1 MAHRFAKSGL
11 KDFAGLSD
19 LASLASPATLQRHAQ
34 DFANLALDR
43 TLRLAVTGLR
53 GGGKT
58 VFITAITHHLLHGR
72 ELPFLGAVQ
81 EERLLGAKLL
91 PPREGDPAPF
101 PFAEARA
108 ALGAAKPAWPAPTER
123 LSALRLRLR
132 FVAKG
137 VLRRRLAEHRML
149 NLEIIDYPGE
159 WLLDLPLLEQS
170 YADWSAQTLL
180 AAERPPRAELAKDWR
195 SFIAGLDPAG
205 SADAGQVAQAA
216 ALYTRYLERCQTEAG
231 LSQVQPG
238 RFTMPGDLAGSELL
252 QFCPLP
258 PADVVPRSGPWG
270 ARANSLGELMAER
283 YERYRDTVVRSF
295 YRDHFS
301 RFDRQIVLVD
311 LLGALNRGRACF
323 DDVEAT
329 LATVLRNF
337 RYGPS
342 GLLARL
348 FRPRIE
354 MLLFAA
360 SKADHVAHNQHHNLR
375 LLLEQMVSEAAGNAR
390 YEGIKPAFVSLA
402 ALRSTDVV
410 HTDHHGQSLSCVRGV
425 LKGEQR
431 ETVLFPG
438 EIPPDLPAD
447 DDWNEDRFRFRDF
460 APRRLLLQG
469 ADKPQHIRLD
479 QALEVLLGDRLQ

>member
-1 MAHRFAKSGL
+1 VAIRSARSAL
-11 KDFAGLSD
+11 KDFAGLGE
-19 LASLASPATLQRHAQ
+19 LASLASPSALQRHAL
-34 DFANLALDR
+34 DLADLAQGR

-58 VFITAITHHLLHGR
+58 VFITAIAHHLLLGR
-72 ELPFLGAVQ
+72 ELPFLTAVQ
-81 EERLLGAKLL
+81 EERLLGAKLM
-91 PPREGDPAPF
+91 PPRPDDPPPF
-101 PFAEARA
+101 PFAQARA
-108 ALGAAKPAWPAPTER
+108 ALAAAEPSWPAPTER

-137 VLRRRLAEHRML
+137 ALRRRLAEHRSL

-170 YADWSAQTLL
+170 YADWSAQTLA
-180 AAERPPRAELAKDWR
+180 AAERPPRAALAEDWR
-195 SFIAGLDPAG
+195 KFLAGLDPAAP
-205 SADAGQVAQAA
+205 ADLGQAA
-216 ALYTRYLERCQTEAG
+216 RAAVLYTRYLERCQAEAG

-258 PADVVPRSGPWG
+258 PESAPPASGPWG
-270 ARANSLGELMAER
+270 ARGSLGALMAER
-283 YERYRDTVVRSF
+283 YERYRDTVVRGF

-323 DDVEAT
+323 DDVEAA
-329 LATVLRNF
+329 LATVLRSF

-354 MLLFAA
+354 VLLFAA

-390 YEGIKPAFVSLA
+390 FEGIKPAFVALA
-402 ALRSTDVV
+402 ALRSTDTVR
-410 HTDHHGQSLSCVRGV
+410 TDHHGQALSCVRGI
-425 LKGEQR
+425 LKGENR

-438 EIPPDLPAD
+438 EIPPELPAD
-447 DDWNEDRFRFRDF
+447 DDWRADRFRFRDF
-460 APRRLLLQG
+460 APRRLVLQG

-479 QALEVLLGDRLQ
+479 QALEVLLGDRLR

>member
-1 MAHRFAKSGL
+1 MALRLDPSGSR
-11 KDFAGLSD
+11 DFVGD
-19 LASLASPATLQRHAQ
+19 LASLVSPANLQRHAQ
-34 DFANLALDR
+34 DLANLALDR

-53 GGGKT
+53 GSGKT
-58 VFITAITHHLLHGR
+58 VFITALTHHLLQGR
-72 ELPFLGAVQ
+72 ELPFLKAVH
-81 EERLLGAKLL
+81 EDRWLGAKLL
-91 PPREGDPAPF
+91 PPREGDPSPF
-101 PFAEARA
+101 PFEQARA
-108 ALGAAKPAWPAPTER
+108 ALAAAEPSWPPATDR
-123 LSALRLRLR
+123 LSSLRLQLR
-132 FVAKG
+132 FAATG
-137 VLRRRLAEHRML
+137 VLRRHLAEHRSL

-170 YADWSAQTLL
+170 YAAWSAQVL
-180 AAERPPRAELAKDWR
+180 ATAETAPRVALAKDWR
-195 SFIAGLDPAG
+195 SFVAGLDPAAP
-205 SADAGQVAQAA
+205 ADAQQAARAA
-216 ALYTRYLERCQTEAG
+216 ALYTRYLVRCQVVAG

-238 RFTMPGDLAGSELL
+238 RFTMPGDLEGSELL

-258 PADVVPRSGPWG
+258 PVGGPAAPHG
-270 ARANSLGELMAER
+270 PPDSLAALMAAR

-311 LLGALNRGRACF
+311 LLGTLNRGRACF
-323 DDVEAT
+323 DDVEAA

-337 RYGPS
+337 RYGTS

-354 MLLFAA
+354 VLLFAA

-390 YEGIKPAFVSLA
+390 FEGIKPSFVSLA

-410 HTDHHGQSLSCVRGV
+410 RTDHHGQSLSCVRGV
-425 LKGEQR
+425 LKGENR

-438 EIPPDLPAD
+438 EIPPELPTG
-447 DDWNEDRFRFRDF
+447 DDWAGDRFRFRDF
-460 APRRLLLQG
+460 APRRLVLQG

-479 QALEVLLGDRLQ
+479 QAVEVLLGDRLQ

>member
-1 MAHRFAKSGL
+1 MALRLAKTGL
-11 KDFAGLSD
+11 GD
-19 LASLASPATLQRHAQ
+19 LAALASPAALQRHAE
-34 DFANLALDR
+34 DLVNLTFDR

-53 GGGKT
+53 GSGKT
-58 VFITAITHHLLHGR
+58 VFITTVAHHLLHGR
-72 ELPFLGAVQ
+72 ELPFLGAAH

-91 PPREGDPAPF
+91 PPREGDPPPF

-108 ALGAAKPAWPAPTER
+108 ALAAAKPAWPAPTER
-123 LSALRLRLR
+123 LSTLRLRLR
-132 FVAKG
+132 FAATG
-137 VLRRRLAEHRML
+137 AIRRRLAEHRTL

-170 YADWSAQTLL
+170 YAAWSAQTLA

-195 SFIAGLDPAG
+195 SFIAGLDAAAP
-205 SADAGQVAQAA
+205 ADAHQVAQAA
-216 ALYTRYLERCQTEAG
+216 ALYTRYLERCQEEAG

-258 PADVVPRSGPWG
+258 PESARGGLG
-270 ARANSLGELMAER
+270 ALMAQR
-283 YERYRDTVVRSF
+283 YERYRDSVVRSF

-311 LLGALNRGRACF
+311 LLGVLNRGRACF
-323 DDVEAT
+323 DDVEAA
-329 LATVLRNF
+329 LATVLRSF

-354 MLLFAA
+354 VLLFAA

-390 YEGIKPAFVSLA
+390 FEGIKPSFVSLA
-402 ALRSTDVV
+402 ALRSTEMVR
-410 HTDHHGQSLSCVRGV
+410 TDHHGQALSCVRGV
-425 LKGEQR
+425 LKGENR

-438 EIPPDLPAD
+438 EIPPEIPAD
-447 DDWNEDRFRFRDF
+447 DEWALDRFRFRDF

-479 QALEVLLGDRLQ
+479 QALEVLLGARLQ

>member
-1 MAHRFAKSGL
+1 MASRFAG
-11 KDFAGLSD
+11 AGLREIAGLAD
-19 LASLASPATLQRHAQ
+19 LASLASPAALQRRAQ
-34 DFANLALDR
+34 DLANLALDR

-58 VFITAITHHLLHGR
+58 VFITAVVHHLLSGR

-81 EERLLGAKLL
+81 EDRLLGAKLM
-91 PPREGDPAPF
+91 PPREGDPPPF
-101 PFAEARA
+101 PFADARA
-108 ALGAAKPAWPAPTER
+108 ALAAPQPSWPAPTER

-132 FVAKG
+132 FAAKG
-137 VLRRRLAEHRML
+137 AIRRRLAEHRVL

-159 WLLDLPLLEQS
+159 WLLDLPLLDRSFE
-170 YADWSAQTLL
+170 AWSEQTLAT
-180 AAERPPRAELAKDWR
+180 AALSPRATLAKDWR
-195 SFIAGLDPAG
+195 GFIAGLDPDAR
-205 SADAGQVAQAA
+205 ADPHQVAQAA
-216 ALYTRYLERCQTEAG
+216 ALYTRFLERCQVEAG
-231 LSQVQPG
+231 LSRVQPG

-258 PADVVPRSGPWG
+258 PGGGIDGG
-270 ARANSLGELMAER
+270 ARAGSLRALMAER
-283 YERYRDTVVRSF
+283 YERYRKVVVRSF

-311 LLGALNRGRACF
+311 VLGALNRGRACF
-323 DDVEAT
+323 EDVEAT
-329 LATVLRNF
+329 LATVLRSF

-354 MLLFAA
+354 VLLFAA

-375 LLLEQMVSEAAGNAR
+375 LLLERMVGEAAGNAR
-390 YEGIKPAFVSLA
+390 FEGIRPAFMSLA

-410 HTDHHGQSLSCVRGV
+410 RTDHHGQALSCVRGI
-425 LKGEQR
+425 LKGENR

-447 DDWNEDRFRFRDF
+447 EDWSEDRFRFRDF
-460 APRRLLLQG
+460 APRRLALQG
-469 ADKPQHIRLD
+469 AGKPQHIRLD
-479 QALEVLLGDRLQ
+479 QAIEVLLGDRLQ

>member
-1 MAHRFAKSGL
+1 MAIRSARS
-11 KDFAGLSD
+11 GLSD
-19 LASLASPATLQRHAQ
+19 LAGLGGLASLASPAALQRRAQ
-34 DFANLALDR
+34 DLANLALDR

-58 VFITAITHHLLHGR
+58 VFITAITHHLLLGR
-72 ELPFLGAVQ
+72 ELPFLAAVQ
-81 EERLLGAKLL
+81 EERLLGAKLS
-91 PPREGDPAPF
+91 PPRPGDPPAF

-108 ALGAAKPAWPAPTER
+108 ALAAAAPSWPAPTDQ

-137 VLRRRLAEHRML
+137 ALRRRLAEHRTL

-170 YADWSAQTLL
+170 YGEWSAQTLA
-180 AAERPPRAELAKDWR
+180 AAERPPRAPLAADWR
-195 SFIAGLDPAG
+195 TFLAELDPAAP
-205 SADAGQVAQAA
+205 ADPQQAARAA
-216 ALYTRYLERCQTEAG
+216 ALYTRYLERCQADAG

-258 PADVVPRSGPWG
+258 AHDPARSGPWG
-270 ARANSLGELMAER
+270 ARESLGALMAAR
-283 YERYRDTVVRSF
+283 YERYRDVVVRSF

-311 LLGALNRGRACF
+311 VLGALNRGRACF

-329 LATVLRNF
+329 LATVLRSF
-337 RYGPS
+337 RYGS
-342 GLLARL
+342 SSLLARL

-354 MLLFAA
+354 VLLFAA
-360 SKADHVAHNQHHNLR
+360 SKADHVAPNQHHNLR
-375 LLLEQMVSEAAGNAR
+375 LLLERMVSEAAGNAR
-390 YEGIKPAFVSLA
+390 FEGIKPAFVALA

-410 HTDHHGQSLSCVRGV
+410 RTQHHGQTLSCVRGV
-425 LKGEQR
+425 LKGENR

-438 EIPPDLPAD
+438 EIPPELPAD
-447 DDWNEDRFRFRDF
+447 DDWRADRFRFRDF
-460 APRRLLLQG
+460 APRRLVLQG

-479 QALEVLLGDRLQ
+479 QALEVLLGDRLR

>member
-11 KDFAGLSD
+11 KDFAGLGD

-34 DFANLALDR
+34 DLANLALDR

-72 ELPFLGAVQ
+72 ELPFLSAVQ
-81 EERLLGAKLL
+81 DERLLGARLL
-91 PPREGDPAPF
+91 PPREGDPPPF

-108 ALGAAKPAWPAPTER
+108 ALGAAKPSWPAPTER
-123 LSALRLRLR
+123 LSTLRLRLR

-137 VLRRRLAEHRML
+137 ALRRRLAEHRTL

-180 AAERPPRAELAKDWR
+180 AAERPPRAELAKEWR
-195 SFIAGLDPAG
+195 SFLAELDPTG
-205 SADAGQVAQAA
+205 PADADQVARAA

-258 PADVVPRSGPWG
+258 PAGAPPKGGPWG
-270 ARANSLGELMAER
+270 ARASSLGELMAER
-283 YERYRDTVVRSF
+283 YEQYRDTVVRSF

-342 GLLARL
+342 GLLTRL

-354 MLLFAA
+354 VLLFAA
-360 SKADHVAHNQHHNLR
+360 SKADHIAHNQHHNLR
-375 LLLEQMVSEAAGNAR
+375 LLLEQMVHEAAGNAR

-410 HTDHHGQSLSCVRGV
+410 HTDHRGQSLSCVRGV
-425 LKGEQR
+425 LKGEER

-469 ADKPQHIRLD
+469 TDKPQHIRLD

>member
-1 MAHRFAKSGL
+1 MAIGSARSGL
-11 KDFAGLSD
+11 RDFAGLGD
-19 LASLASPATLQRHAQ
+19 LASLVSPAALGRHAR
-34 DFANLALDR
+34 DVADLALDR
-43 TLRLAVTGLR
+43 TVRLAVTGLR

-58 VFITAITHHLLHGR
+58 VFITALTHHLLQGR
-72 ELPFLGAVQ
+72 ELPFLSAVQ
-81 EERLLGAKLL
+81 EERLLGAKLM
-91 PPREGDPAPF
+91 PPRPGDPPPF
-101 PFAEARA
+101 PFERARA
-108 ALGAAKPAWPAPTER
+108 ALAAAEPSWPAPTER

-132 FVAKG
+132 FIAKG
-137 VLRRRLAEHRML
+137 AIRRRLSEHRSL

-159 WLLDLPLLEQS
+159 WLLDLPLLEQDF
-170 YADWSAQTLL
+170 ATWSAQALA
-180 AAERPPRAELAKDWR
+180 AAERPPRAALASDWR
-195 SFIAGLDPAG
+195 NFLAGLDPAAP
-205 SADAGQVAQAA
+205 ADPRQVAEAA
-216 ALYTRYLERCQTEAG
+216 ALYTRYLERCQSEAG

-258 PADVVPRSGPWG
+258 ADG
-270 ARANSLGELMAER
+270 AGRGSLGALMAGR

-311 LLGALNRGRACF
+311 LLGPLNRGRACF
-323 DDVEAT
+323 DDVEAA
-329 LATVLRNF
+329 LGTVLRSF

-354 MLLFAA
+354 VLLFAA

-375 LLLEQMVSEAAGNAR
+375 LLLEQVVSEAAGNAR
-390 YEGIKPAFVSLA
+390 FEGIKPAFVALA

-410 HTDHHGQSLSCVRGV
+410 RTDHHGQALSCVRGI
-425 LKGEQR
+425 LKGDRR

-438 EIPPDLPAD
+438 EIPPELPAD
-447 DDWNEDRFRFRDF
+447 DDWSADRFRFRDF
-460 APRRLLLQG
+460 APRRLALQG
-469 ADKPQHIRLD
+469 DGKPQHIRLD

>member
-1 MAHRFAKSGL
+1 VAIRFAKSGL
-11 KDFAGLSD
+11 KDFAGLGE
-19 LASLASPATLQRHAQ
+19 LASLASPTALQRHAQ
-34 DFANLALDR
+34 DLANLALDR

-58 VFITAITHHLLHGR
+58 VFITAITHHLLSGR

-81 EERLLGAKLL
+81 EDRLLGAKLL
-91 PPREGDPAPF
+91 PAREGDPPSF
-101 PFAEARA
+101 PFAAARA
-108 ALGAAKPAWPAPTER
+108 ALAAAEPSWPAPTAR

-132 FVAKG
+132 FAVKG
-137 VLRRRLAEHRML
+137 VLRRRLAEHRTL

-159 WLLDLPLLEQS
+159 WLLDLPLLEQG
-170 YADWSAQTLL
+170 YAEWAAQTLA
-180 AAERPPRAELAKDWR
+180 AAEQSPRAALAKDWR
-195 SFIAGLDPAG
+195 SFLAGLDPA
-205 SADAGQVAQAA
+205 APAEPDQVVRAA
-216 ALYTRYLERCQTEAG
+216 ALYTRYLEHCQSEAG
-231 LSQVQPG
+231 LSYVQPG

-252 QFCPLP
+252 QFCPVP
-258 PADVVPRSGPWG
+258 PVAGGAPRG
-270 ARANSLGELMAER
+270 SLAALMAER

-311 LLGALNRGRACF
+311 VLGALNRGRACF

-337 RYGPS
+337 RYGQS

-348 FRPRIE
+348 FRPRIAV
-354 MLLFAA
+354 LLFAA
-360 SKADHVAHNQHHNLR
+360 SKADHIAHNQHHNLR
-375 LLLEQMVSEAAGNAR
+375 LLLEQMVGDAAGNAR
-390 YEGIKPAFVSLA
+390 FEGIKPSFVSLA

-410 HTDHHGQSLSCVRGV
+410 TTDHHGQALSCVRGI
-425 LKGEQR
+425 LKGEDR

-438 EIPPDLPAD
+438 EIPAELPVD
-447 DDWNEDRFRFRDF
+447 QDWTEDRFRFRDF

-469 ADKPQHIRLD
+469 ARRPQHIRLD

>member
-1 MAHRFAKSGL
+1 VAIRFARSGL
-11 KDFAGLSD
+11 GE
-19 LASLASPATLQRHAQ
+19 LASLASPAALQRHAQ
-34 DFANLALDR
+34 DLADLALDR

-58 VFITAITHHLLHGR
+58 VFITAIAHHLLLGR
-72 ELPFLGAVQ
+72 ELPFLSAMQ
-81 EERLLGAKLL
+81 EERLLGAKLM
-91 PPREGDPAPF
+91 PPRPSDPPPF
-101 PFAEARA
+101 PFASARA
-108 ALGAAKPAWPAPTER
+108 ALAAAEPSWPAPTER

-132 FVAKG
+132 FLAKG
-137 VLRRRLAEHRML
+137 VLRRRLAEHRSL

-159 WLLDLPLLEQS
+159 WLLDLPLLEQA
-170 YADWSAQTLL
+170 YADWSAQTLA
-180 AAERPPRAELAKDWR
+180 AAERPPRAALAKDWR
-195 SFIAGLDPAG
+195 NYVAGLHPGAPADPRQA
-205 SADAGQVAQAA
+205 AQAA
-216 ALYTRYLERCQTEAG
+216 ALYTRYLERCQVEAG
-231 LSQVQPG
+231 LSMVQPG

-252 QFCPLP
+252 HFCPLP
-258 PADVVPRSGPWG
+258 QGETPRG
-270 ARANSLGELMAER
+270 SLAALMAER
-283 YERYRDTVVRSF
+283 FDRYRDSVVRSF

-323 DDVEAT
+323 DDVEAA
-329 LATVLRNF
+329 LATVLRSF

-354 MLLFAA
+354 VLLFAA

-390 YEGIKPAFVSLA
+390 FEGIKPAFVSLA
-402 ALRSTDVV
+402 ALRSTDTVR
-410 HTDHHGQSLSCVRGV
+410 TDHQGQTLSCVRGI
-425 LKGEQR
+425 LKGENR

-438 EIPPDLPAD
+438 EIPPELPVD
-447 DDWNEDRFRFRDF
+447 DDWSADRFRFRDF
-460 APRRLLLQG
+460 APRRLLLPG

-479 QALEVLLGDRLQ
+479 QALEVLLGDRLR

>member
-1 MAHRFAKSGL
+1 VAIRSARSAL
-11 KDFAGLSD
+11 KDFPAVGE
-19 LASLASPATLQRHAQ
+19 LASLVSPSSLPRHAR
-34 DFANLALDR
+34 DLADLALDR

-58 VFITAITHHLLHGR
+58 VFITAITHHLLLGR
-72 ELPFLGAVQ
+72 ELPFLAAGQ
-81 EERLLGAKLL
+81 EERLLGARLM
-91 PPREGDPAPF
+91 PPRPGDPPPF
-101 PFAEARA
+101 PFAQARA
-108 ALGAAKPAWPAPTER
+108 ALAAAAPSWPAPTER
-123 LSALRLRLR
+123 LSALRLQLR

-137 VLRRRLAEHRML
+137 ALRRRLAEHRSL

-170 YADWSAQTLL
+170 YAEWSAQIL
-180 AAERPPRAELAKDWR
+180 AAAARPPRAALAGDWL
-195 SFIAGLDPAG
+195 SFVAGLEREAPPEPA
-205 SADAGQVAQAA
+205 QVVQAA
-216 ALYTRYLERCQTEAG
+216 ALYTRYLQRCQAEAG
-231 LSQVQPG
+231 LSRVQPG
-238 RFTMPGDLAGSELL
+238 RFTMPGDLAGSDLL

-258 PADVVPRSGPWG
+258 PPEGGRDRFG
-270 ARANSLGELMAER
+270 ALMAER

-323 DDVEAT
+323 DDVEAA
-329 LATVLRNF
+329 LATVLRSF

-354 MLLFAA
+354 VLLFAA
-360 SKADHVAHNQHHNLR
+360 SKADHVAPNQHHNLR

-390 YEGIKPAFVSLA
+390 FEGIRPAFVSLA

-410 HTDHHGQSLSCVRGV
+410 RTDHHGQALSCVRGI
-425 LKGEQR
+425 LKGENR

-438 EIPPDLPAD
+438 EIPAELPAD
-447 DDWNEDRFRFRDF
+447 DDWSEDRFRFRDF
-460 APRRLLLQG
+460 APRRLVLQG
-469 ADKPQHIRLD
+469 EGKPQHIRLD
-479 QALEVLLGDRLQ
+479 QALEVLLGDRLR